1 MPMLGRVGGTYP
13 LRFREVED
21 LFGYS
26 VSDAGL
32 PDGFLD
38 EARSSLHQVGWRVVE
53 QGRKVYFLPQ
63 SLSKVGGA
71 EAVVERLRAERIFAA
86 GDSLL
91 DLEVME
97 LAGKTTLFAAC
108 RLSDM
113 KMGQLVSFELAA
125 DQAKFERLF
134 TPD

>member
-1 MPMLGRVGGTYP
+1 MATQTIQTDLYKLYP
-13 LRFREVED
+13 SPRNTRKDVFE
-21 LFGYS
+21 
-26 VSDAGL
+26 
-32 PDGFLD
+32 
-38 EARSSLHQVGWRVVE
+38 HQVFVP
-53 QGRKVYFLPQ
+53 YPY
-63 SLSKVGGA
+63 A
-71 EAVVERLRAERIFAA
+71 II
-86 GDSLL
+86 

>member
-1 MPMLGRVGGTYP
+1 MATQTIQTDHYKLYP
-13 LRFREVED
+13 SPRNTHRDVFE
-21 LFGYS
+21 
-26 VSDAGL
+26 
-32 PDGFLD
+32 
-38 EARSSLHQVGWRVVE
+38 HQVFVP
-53 QGRKVYFLPQ
+53 YPY
-63 SLSKVGGA
+63 A
-71 EAVVERLRAERIFAA
+71 II
-86 GDSLL
+86 

-113 KMGQLVSFELAA
+113 KMGQLVSFELTA